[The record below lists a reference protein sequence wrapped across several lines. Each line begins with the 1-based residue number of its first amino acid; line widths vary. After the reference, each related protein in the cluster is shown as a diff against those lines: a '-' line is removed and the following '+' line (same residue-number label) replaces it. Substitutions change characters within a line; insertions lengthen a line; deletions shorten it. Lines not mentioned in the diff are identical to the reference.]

1 MMGVEYR
8 VYGVWYRVEHAACR
22 GQREGIGFIGFYM
35 GIGFRVKDR
44 ALGVESFESL
54 EGSEIGFKVQGVGHK
69 VSC

>member
-1 MMGVEYR
+1 
-8 VYGVWYRVEHAACR
+8 
-22 GQREGIGFIGFYM
+22 M